1 MSYFWFLYNINGYVS
16 ILVLIQHMLKMALKA
31 IILTLTPNPNS
42 NVCCE
47 KIERKKKKAKQL
59 SLPLFWFVAILYRI
73 QYMLKVA
80 LKVIILTLA
89 PNTNS
94 YVCCKMIEENKNK
107 KQLPLPL
114 FRYVSSLVPIQHM
127 LKVALKTKILTLAS
141 NTNSYVGCKTIE
153 GKKQLPLHLFW
164 YVYILV
170 LI

>member
-1 MSYFWFLYNINGYVS
+1 
-16 ILVLIQHMLKMALKA
+16 MLKMALKA
-31 IILTLTPNPNS
+31 
-42 NVCCE
+42 
-47 KIERKKKKAKQL
+47 
-59 SLPLFWFVAILYRI
+59 
-73 QYMLKVA
+73 
-80 LKVIILTLA
+80 IILTLA

-153 GKKQLPLHLFW
+153 GKKQLPLHLF
-164 YVYILV
+164 
-170 LI
+170 